1 MKARNVLPRCLN
13 PRTLFVLLL
22 LSALLPL
29 TGCFNLEVGI
39 VTPAPDQETTA
50 TSQPTEPTAT
60 PQPTEP
66 TATPTSVEPHIVE
79 APTPLTAP
87 EEVQMARDAALT
99 YLSEQYGEKAP
110 APDLAWRVELV
121 TSGLVGAGKYQYVA
135 GDWSIRIDYPVVAP
149 HLVVYEVTID
159 NATAGFLW
167 QGEVDANGQVTDLS
181 APPGG
186 WRVVAW
192 LGHVVGLP
200 EGSEFDDYVSFMP
213 EGAGEVGLTGADAEI
228 ESQIQLL
235 RDRQGVGEYANFWGT
250 LTCDVDDYGGC
261 RLVVARLRYGQ
272 MMTDPEPVSGWE
284 GSLISNEPGSQFD
297 DYFVLAG
304 DFPVGFGISALDPA
318 VQTELEDLRDTGAVI
333 RLWGEVRSG
342 VPDAFGTQISVS
354 RFEIVEPA
362 KTVEATQPQEEATPT
377 PVRPSETLVLDEIWL
392 QHTNYQLGFSIK
404 YPRAMMYFFGS
415 CKWNEDGDHSSYRPE
430 MSFVPVKVFEDGNT
444 VYIANEYFHELT
456 GETKE
461 TNADGGTRTFFSE
474 CRAVTNNLELLRDP
488 ENYYH
493 QMWKIVVQ
501 DVHND
506 EELDGFLKSRYGS
519 GCSLDEKVPSEQQ
532 EGVYDVHILGDGKHF
547 SESTCPINYGT
558 VVKYYPEGHKV
569 IAWDTG
575 QAYTFVGDK
584 EYTKIYDGEMR
595 DSFRFITAQEA
606 REDLT
611 AGLPAED
618 WRSSVVDLPVV
629 GWYGSVHSEPDDSQ
643 CDDYFSL
650 QPQGMG
656 IWMGLTG
663 ASPAIEDQIVALRD
677 KEEPGKYAH
686 FWGTLTCNVPDCN
699 ACQLRVTHLR
709 PDGPGPFFN
718 PDPVEG
724 WEGIIITRSDWA
736 QIDDAFI
743 LAGNYPV
750 HYGISSED
758 AGLAAQLE
766 DLRNTRTVIRV
777 WGQVTCGIPD
787 ANGCRIEVTR
797 IEVEGG

>member
-1 MKARNVLPRCLN
+1 MQLI
-13 PRTLFVLLL
+13 
-22 LSALLPL
+22 L
-29 TGCFNLEVGI
+29 TACFNLEVGI

-60 PQPTEP
+60 P
-66 TATPTSVEPHIVE
+66 TSVEPEPTLHTVE

-99 YLSEQYGEKAP
+99 YLSEQYGEKVP
-110 APDLAWRVELV
+110 APDLAWQVELV

-135 GDWSIRIDYPVVAP
+135 GDWVIRIDYPVVAP
-149 HLVVYEVTID
+149 HLVVYQVTID

-200 EGSEFDDYVSFMP
+200 EGSEFDDYVSFLP
-213 EGAGEVGLTGADAEI
+213 EGAGEVGLVGANAEI

-272 MMTDPEPVSGWE
+272 VVTDPESVEGWE
-284 GSLISNEPGSQFD
+284 GSLISNEPGAQFD

-304 DFPVGFGISALDPA
+304 DFPVGFGINALDSA
-318 VQTELEDLRDTGAVI
+318 VQTQLEDLRDTGAVI
-333 RLWGEVRSG
+333 RLWGESKSG

-354 RFEIVEPA
+354 RFEVVEPA
-362 KTVEATQPQEEATPT
+362 KTVEATPA

-392 QHTNYQLGFSIK
+392 QYTNYQLGFSIK
-404 YPRAMMYFFGS
+404 YPRAVMYFYGS
-415 CKWNEDGDHSSYRPE
+415 CKWNEEHGDHSYRPE
-430 MSFVPVKVFEDGNT
+430 LSFVPVKVFEDGNT
-444 VYIANEYFHELT
+444 VYIANEYYHELT

-461 TNADGGTRTFFSE
+461 TDARGGTRTFYSD

-488 ENYYH
+488 ENRYH

-501 DVHND
+501 DVYND
-506 EELDGFLKSRYGS
+506 EELDSFLKSRYGA
-519 GCSLDEKVPSEQQ
+519 GCNLGEKIASAQQ
-532 EGVYDVHILGDGKHF
+532 EGVYDVHILGDGKDW
-547 SESTCPINYGT
+547 SESACPINYGYI
-558 VVKYYPEGHKV
+558 VKYYPEGNKV
-569 IAWDTG
+569 IAWNTG

-584 EYTKIYDGEMR
+584 EYTKIYDDEMR
-595 DSFRFITAQEA
+595 DSFRFITEQ
-606 REDLT
+606 DL
-611 AGLPAED
+611 AGG
-618 WRSSVVDLPVV
+618 LPVV
-629 GWYGSVHSEPDDSQ
+629 GWYGSVHSLADGSQ
-643 CDDYFSL
+643 FDDYL
-650 QPQGMG
+650 ALLPEGAG
-656 IWMGLTG
+656 EMGLIG
-663 ASPAIEDQIVALRD
+663 ASPAVEDQIIALRD
-677 KEEPGKYAH
+677 KEEPNKYAN
-686 FWGTLTCNVPDCN
+686 FWGTLTCNVSDYN
-699 ACQLRVTHLR
+699 ACQLLVTHLR

-724 WEGIIITRSDWA
+724 WEGVIITSSAWA
-736 QIDDAFI
+736 QIDDAFV
-743 LAGNYPV
+743 LAGGYPV
-750 HYGISSED
+750 HYGIDSSD
-758 AGLAAQLE
+758 ATLAAELE
-766 DLRNTRTVIRV
+766 GLRNTGTTIRV

-797 IEVEGG
+797 IEIEGE